1 MMKKILAKVFLLT
14 GLLFAVTISLAQK
27 KTSST
32 PGERAARLTEWM
44 KSNLQLQD
52 DQVSQVQTINL
63 KYADKNQ
70 QLQTATMSRKQKLQV
85 LKDND
90 KAKDAELKN
99 VFTADQYKAYQAKK
113 DELRKQMKE
122 RMRDKKTHDKV

>member
-1 MMKKILAKVFLLT
+1 MKKILAKVFLLT
-14 GLLFAVTISLAQK
+14 GLLFALIISFAQK

-32 PGERAARLTEWM
+32 PAERAARLTEWM

-99 VFTADQYKAYQAKK
+99 VFTADQYNAYQAKK
-113 DELRKQMKE
+113 DELRKQMRE